1 MKLVLDA
8 NVLVSGFAA
17 RGLCSSLVEIC
28 FRNHEVYFSARL
40 LEELKKALL
49 GPMGVPLDIVG
60 EALSTVQLR
69 GRRVDPLSV
78 PPSACRDKDDLH
90 VLGLSAAAGAE
101 FLVTG
106 DKDLLV
112 LKRFLKT
119 RILSPRELWPSISM

>member
-8 NVLVSGFAA
+8 NVLVSGFAS
-17 RGLCSSLVEIC
+17 RGLCYSLVEIC
-28 FRNHEVYFSARL
+28 FRNHEVYFSPRL

-49 GPMGVPLDIVG
+49 GPMGVPLDIVE

-69 GRRVDPLSV
+69 ARRADPLPV
-78 PPSACRDKDDLH
+78 PSSACRDKEDLH

-106 DKDLLV
+106 DKDLLI
-112 LKRFLKT
+112 LKRFRKT
-119 RILSPRELWPSISM
+119 RILSPRELWPSISR